1 MCFWRQLRA
10 PGSAREVQVIPHAP
24 TPNFPAVTTWGSLDH
39 HGIWGTVML
48 FSGSVSHLFHYPP
61 PTHVSALAG
70 KCALA
75 WEGWWC
81 PDSKLGTQGAA
92 WGERAQR
99 KQFST
104 QCGHQLSGDFGTLG
118 PLLWNLS
125 VLDMKTHVDERV
137 AFEPVQGLLA
147 WDPCM
152 SFGMVH
158 GSLEI
163 VCNIAAFFFP
173 PGGESPLLPLGFQR
187 ALL

>member
-48 FSGSVSHLFHYPP
+48 FSGSMSHLFHYPP

-81 PDSKLGTQGAA
+81 PDSKLGTQEAA
-92 WGERAQR
+92 
-99 KQFST
+99 
-104 QCGHQLSGDFGTLG
+104 
-118 PLLWNLS
+118 
-125 VLDMKTHVDERV
+125 
-137 AFEPVQGLLA
+137 
-147 WDPCM
+147 
-152 SFGMVH
+152 
-158 GSLEI
+158 
-163 VCNIAAFFFP
+163 
-173 PGGESPLLPLGFQR
+173 
-187 ALL
+187 